1 MTYFSREWTEDV
13 VLPDGK
19 IASSVHDIERFLSQ
33 NNLAMASDYS
43 DAFRESVRFQ
53 QEKKCRL
60 DSWTVFLN
68 HYKRLIWNE

>member
-1 MTYFSREWTEDV
+1 MTYFFFFLTEDV

-43 DAFRESVRFQ
+43 DAFRKSVRFQ
-53 QEKKCRL
+53 QEKKCRQ